1 MAIRDD
7 VLKTMT
13 PQPIA
18 SVRRRIRDGDLLLCS
33 GNDPFSRLIGWATGS
48 PWTHI
53 AIAYR
58 WPEIGRIMVF
68 ESVER
73 IGVRAVPLKTFISQS
88 SSGKKPYP
96 GRILLARHAEM
107 ADKLGASGSRAAKA
121 MADKAVDHLGD
132 HFAPAE
138 IAKIGA
144 RILLGAANVKM
155 PRRMGPKNEFICS
168 EYVGRCLEALDIK
181 IPWDGRGFIAPSDFA
196 SSPQVRAICQIKTL

>member
-7 VLKTMT
+7 VLKTMK
-13 PQPIA
+13 PQPLER
-18 SVRRRIRDGDLLLCS
+18 VRRRIRDGDLLLCA
-33 GNDPFSRLIGWATGS
+33 GHDPFSRLISWATGS
-48 PWTHI
+48 PWSHI

-58 WPEIGRIMVF
+58 WPGIGRIMVF

-96 GRILLARHAEM
+96 GKILLARHSEM
-107 ADKLGASGSRAAKA
+107 AERLGASGSRAAKA

-144 RILLGAANVKM
+144 RILLGAANIKM
-155 PRRMGPKNEFICS
+155 PRRLGPRNEFICS
-168 EYVGRCLEALDIK
+168 EYVARCMLALDIQ

-196 SSPQVRAICQIKTL
+196 ASPKVHALAQIKTL